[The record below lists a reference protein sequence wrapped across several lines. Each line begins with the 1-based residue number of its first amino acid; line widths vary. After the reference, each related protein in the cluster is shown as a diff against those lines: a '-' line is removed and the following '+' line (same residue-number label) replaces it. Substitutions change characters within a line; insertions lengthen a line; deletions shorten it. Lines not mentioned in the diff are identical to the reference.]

1 MQEEHLKMT
10 SNEEY
15 IRRNKV
21 VIIDD
26 DKNTRLH
33 YAAALDNV
41 AEIEKI
47 VATKQ
52 KLDPE
57 NYLGWTPL
65 MMAVRNANPD
75 AINLLL
81 KHGADAT
88 KKNKFGMNV
97 FLISVTCG
105 HLEIVDQ
112 ILNHLLCG
120 GISRRSLQKT
130 FSPVALAILF
140 GQAHIFK
147 YLLERSFDPNATTPL
162 TGCVP

>member
-1 MQEEHLKMT
+1 MELT
-10 SNEEY
+10 PP
-15 IRRNKV
+15 RRTNLV
-21 VIIDD
+21 
-26 DKNTRLH
+26 RPP
-33 YAAALDNV
+33 
-41 AEIEKI
+41 
-47 VATKQ
+47 TK
-52 KLDPE
+52 L
-57 NYLGWTPL
+57 
-65 MMAVRNANPD
+65 V
-75 AINLLL
+75 
-81 KHGADAT
+81 
-88 KKNKFGMNV
+88 KKSSAPISGMNV

-162 TGCVP
+162 TGCVPSGVITRKVSDVLFLQVLPLRCSPQLWDITRPSRNCCSTTPTLR